1 MGELVARTLS
11 KNDGDRD
18 ESDSARAR
26 IVGSDLD
33 VAVMFVSCP
42 ALGIFPQLCGD
53 R

>member
-1 MGELVARTLS
+1 MGELVARNTV
-11 KNDGDRD
+11 KNDRDRD
-18 ESDSARAR
+18 ESDSA
-26 IVGSDLD
+26 LD